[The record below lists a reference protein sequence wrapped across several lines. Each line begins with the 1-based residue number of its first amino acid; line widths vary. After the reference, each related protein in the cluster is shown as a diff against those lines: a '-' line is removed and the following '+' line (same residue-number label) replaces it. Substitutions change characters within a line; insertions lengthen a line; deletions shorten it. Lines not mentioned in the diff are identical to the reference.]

1 MHHGAYERGMAIAE
15 EDNGIVKLVS
25 SDAAGDGRQQ
35 AVAQPRPRATT
46 TQVDHE
52 IGAYHNNR

>member
-1 MHHGAYERGMAIAE
+1 MAIAKV
-15 EDNGIVKLVS
+15 DNGIVKLVPFE
-25 SDAAGDGRQQ
+25 AAEDGCQQPLVHGYGQELRQ
-35 AVAQPRPRATT
+35 